1 MPTAA
6 EPTAAES
13 TAAAPATDEPATD
26 ELRGFLRAS
35 EIDLFEDL
43 HVEARRVLERNPE
56 PRNARDVAVA
66 LESMGYTTTA
76 VRRLGY
82 RNVFDLAAAVFQL
95 AYLYYVPNRSAP
107 DPPMRR
113 WRQLFGDYLT
123 GSWYGIPWIMSVVV
137 LFAGRMAL
145 WSSLDATRQVASIV
159 SLAFFLAAA
168 LAGALS
174 QMLAR
179 RGTFYFLQRNM
190 ALVRW
195 TLQRI
200 LLYGTATAVLAI
212 AASYAFFV
220 VPTYGLSLS
229 VVYLEFSVVIFAFLV
244 ATAPLYMLRRFH
256 VLAAATGIAL
266 LVSLGAAK
274 LFGNGDTGVRHA
286 QLLGM
291 AVASGAMVLMV
302 ASFVSFRGKTKGAE
316 ALPGATPPGGTAP
329 GDVVAPPELRVVL
342 WHLAPYALY
351 GFAYFALI
359 LVDRIVAGF
368 AYGHALGLDQYYYP
382 SAYEGSVDL
391 ALLEL
396 VVLLGIVHALVERFA
411 RQIVP
416 LLERYPLDRWRQV
429 RRELQRYWLHSVVSL
444 AAVAAVAAAVLPTVI
459 VDVLPSFLTV
469 AVRAPG
475 GMEALRVASVGYAL
489 VPIGMLSSQ
498 YLFFL
503 GRPRAPVV
511 AAILGATT
519 SLVTAMV
526 LTRGGH
532 LDLGSWG
539 LLAGAGVYALV
550 AGSASWRAISAGEE
564 SFYASF

>member
-1 MPTAA
+1 MPAV
-6 EPTAAES
+6 
-13 TAAAPATDEPATD
+13 TDSGVSERP
-26 ELRGFLRAS
+26 LRAG
-35 EIDLFEDL
+35 EVDLFDDL

-66 LESMGYTTTA
+66 LESMGYTKTA

-82 RNVFDLAAAVFQL
+82 RSVFDLAAVVFRL
-95 AYLYYVPNRSAP
+95 AYLYYVPVRSAP
-107 DPPMRR
+107 EPPLRR
-113 WRQLFGDYLT
+113 WQRLVDDYLT
-123 GSWYGIPWIMSVVV
+123 GSWYGVPWIMSVVV

-159 SLAFFLAAA
+159 SLAAA
-168 LAGALS
+168 LAGTLS

-190 ALVRW
+190 ALVRL
-195 TLQRI
+195 TLQRVF
-200 LLYGTATAVLAI
+200 LYGVATALLAI
-212 AASYAFFV
+212 AACYAFFV

-229 VVYLEFSVVIFAFLV
+229 FVYLEFSVVIFVFLV

-266 LVSLGAAK
+266 VVSLGAAK
-274 LFGNGDTGVRHA
+274 LFGHGNTGVRHA

-291 AVASGAMVLMV
+291 AVASGAMVLVV
-302 ASFVSFRGKTKGAE
+302 ASFVSFRRKTKG
-316 ALPGATPPGGTAP
+316 GDGGPGGAASGGTVP

-382 SAYEGSVDL
+382 STYEGSVDL

-396 VVLLGIVHALVERFA
+396 VVLLGLVHALVERFA

-429 RRELQRYWLHSVVSL
+429 RRELRRFWIHSVLGL
-444 AAVAAVAAAVLPTVI
+444 AAVAAVAAAVLPVAI
-459 VDVLPSFLTV
+459 VHLLPGFLTV
-469 AVRAPG
+469 AVRTPG
-475 GMEALRVASVGYAL
+475 GMDALRVASVGYAL

-503 GRPRAPVV
+503 GRPRAPVL
-511 AAILGATT
+511 AAVLGACA
-519 SLVTAMV
+519 SLVTAVV
-526 LTRGGH
+526 LTSGGR

-550 AGSASWRAISAGEE
+550 AGLASWRAISAGEE